1 MTEGAQRPE
10 PILVVD
16 VGNTNICLGIQD
28 GRQLR
33 VSWRIRTDPGQ
44 TQDEFFVTLAQL
56 METHQMAGGG
66 LRGAVVASVVPP
78 LQDVVVSSIGKRF
91 DVPVLTVGP
100 GLKTGIR
107 IRMDNPREVGADR
120 IVNAV
125 AAVELCPA
133 GAIVV
138 DLGTAT
144 TFDCVSPAGEYLGG
158 IIAPGLNIS
167 AEALVRRTAKLPEV
181 TITRPDRAI
190 GKNTESSMQSGIFYG
205 YVALI
210 DGLVDRIREEL
221 DFEPVIIATGGH
233 SAELATASRTISRVE
248 PDLTLLGLA
257 LIWEKNRD

>member
-1 MTEGAQRPE
+1 MTEKAQGSGS
-10 PILVVD
+10 ILVVD

-28 GRQLR
+28 GRRLR

-56 METHQMAGGG
+56 MQTHSMERGD
-66 LRGAVVASVVPP
+66 LVGAVVASVVPP
-78 LQDVVVSSIGKRF
+78 LLDVVVGSIRRRF

-120 IVNAV
+120 IVNAL
-125 AAVELCPA
+125 AAVELCPG
-133 GAIVV
+133 GAVV
-138 DLGTAT
+138 VELGTAT
-144 TFDCVSPAGEYLGG
+144 TFDCVSPDGEYLGG
-158 IIAPGLNIS
+158 IIAPGINIS

-181 TITRPDRAI
+181 TIEKPEKAI

-210 DGLVDRIREEL
+210 DGLVDRIRDEL
-221 DFEPVIIATGGH
+221 DFDPVIVATGGH
-233 SAELATASRTISRVE
+233 SAELASASRTISRVE

>member
-1 MTEGAQRPE
+1 MTDDAKTAES
-10 PILVVD
+10 ILVVD
-16 VGNTNICLGIQD
+16 VGNTNICLGVQD
-28 GRQLR
+28 GRHLR
-33 VSWRIRTDPGQ
+33 ASWRIRTDPGQ

-56 METHQMAGGG
+56 METHTVQSEGIQ
-66 LRGAVVASVVPP
+66 GAVVASVVPP
-78 LQDVVVSSIGKRF
+78 LLDVVVGSIRRRL

-100 GLKTGIR
+100 GLKTGIT

-125 AAVELCPA
+125 AAVELCPS
-133 GAIVV
+133 GAVVV

-144 TFDCVSPAGEYLGG
+144 TFDCVSPDGEYLGG

-221 DFEPVIIATGGH
+221 EFDPVIIATGGH
-233 SAELATASRTISRVE
+233 SAALASASRTISRVE
-248 PDLTLLGLA
+248 PGLTLLGLA

>member
-1 MTEGAQRPE
+1 MTDGAHTAGS
-10 PILVVD
+10 ILVVD

-28 GRQLR
+28 GRSLR
-33 VSWRIRTDPGQ
+33 ASWRLRTDPGQ
-44 TQDEFFVTLAQL
+44 TQDEFFIILAQL
-56 METHQMAGGG
+56 MAAHGVADGG
-66 LRGAVVASVVPP
+66 LDGAVVASVVPP
-78 LQDVVVSSIGKRF
+78 LLDVVVAAIGRRL

-125 AAVELCPA
+125 AAVELCPT
-133 GAIVV
+133 GAVVV

-144 TFDCVSPAGEYLGG
+144 TFDCVSPEGEYLGG

-190 GKNTESSMQSGIFYG
+190 GKNTEASMQSGIFFG

-210 DGLVDRIREEL
+210 DGLVERIRQEL
-221 DFEPVIIATGGH
+221 AFEPEIIATGGH
-233 SAELATASRTISRVE
+233 SAALAASSRTISRVE

>member
-1 MTEGAQRPE
+1 MTDGTRNAES
-10 PILVVD
+10 ILVVD

-28 GRQLR
+28 GRKLR
-33 VSWRIRTDPGQ
+33 ASWRLRTDPGQ
-44 TQDEFFVTLAQL
+44 TQDEFFITLAQL
-56 METHQMAGGG
+56 MQTHGVAGGG
-66 LRGAVVASVVPP
+66 LHGAVVASVVPP
-78 LQDVVVSSIGKRF
+78 LQDVVVASIRRRL

-107 IRMDNPREVGADR
+107 IRMDNPREMGADR

-125 AAVELCPA
+125 AAVELCPS
-133 GAIVV
+133 GAVVV

-144 TFDCVSPAGEYLGG
+144 TFDCVSPDGEYLGG

-190 GKNTESSMQSGIFYG
+190 GKNTEASMQSGIFFG
-205 YVALI
+205 YVELI
-210 DGLVDRIREEL
+210 DGLVGRIRDEL
-221 DFEPVIIATGGH
+221 TFEPVIIATGGH
-233 SAELATASRTISRVE
+233 SAALADASRTISRVE

-257 LIWEKNRD
+257 LIWEKNRG